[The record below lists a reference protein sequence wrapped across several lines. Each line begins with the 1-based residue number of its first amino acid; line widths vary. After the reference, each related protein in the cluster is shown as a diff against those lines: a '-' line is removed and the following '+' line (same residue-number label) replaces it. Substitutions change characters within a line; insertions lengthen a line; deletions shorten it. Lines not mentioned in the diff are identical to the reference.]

1 MTFTYYTKEIRE
13 GFLVPVMVPH
23 RASGCPMPDCYL
35 NNRPIYLGDAE
46 LCGVDSFF
54 LDACFA
60 DTMEDLDDDE
70 LDQLTEEQQDRLV
83 TMNIEKYGWFR
94 K

>member
-1 MTFTYYTKEIRE
+1 MTFTYYTKETRE
-13 GFLVPVMVPH
+13 GFPVPVMVPH
-23 RASGCPMPDCYL
+23 RADGCPMPDCYL
-35 NNRPIYLGDAE
+35 RERPVYLGDAE
-46 LCGVDSFF
+46 LRGVDSYF
-54 LDACFA
+54 LDACYA
-60 DTMEDLDDDE
+60 DTLEDLDDDE